1 MIDNNIDKTDQR
13 NGTFIMFE
21 PDNSIFKNY
30 NYIPEYLEDQIWN
43 YAYLNS
49 GLTLNYNGK
58 KYHSENGLLDLLE
71 SKTDP
76 EAIRYPI
83 IHFKGNDIEC
93 ALTHTSNYGEE
104 YYSFVNGQYTTQG
117 GTHLAAYKEAIV
129 KAVRDFFKKD
139 YDATDIRASIAGAVA
154 VRVQEPVFESQT
166 KTKLGSLN
174 ISPKGQ
180 TVRSFVNDF
189 VKKELDNYLHKHPDT
204 AQALQKRIL
213 QSERERR
220 KLLESK
226 NLLTRE
232 QGRLKFIIKSLGTV
246 EFT

>member
-1 MIDNNIDKTDQR
+1 MVHLSCLSL
-13 NGTFIMFE
+13 
-21 PDNSIFKNY
+21 DNSIFKNY

-83 IHFKGNDIEC
+83 IHFKGQDIEC
-93 ALTHTSNYGEE
+93 ALTHTNNYGEE

-139 YDATDIRASIAGAVA
+139 YDATDIRASVAGAIA
-154 VRVQEPVFESQT
+154 IRVQEPVFESQT

-174 ISPKGQ
+174 ISPKG
-180 TVRSFVNDF
+180 SD
-189 VKKELDNYLHKHPDT
+189 
-204 AQALQKRIL
+204 
-213 QSERERR
+213 
-220 KLLESK
+220 SK
-226 NLLTRE
+226 I
-232 QGRLKFIIKSLGTV
+232 FC
-246 EFT
+246 

>member
-1 MIDNNIDKTDQR
+1 M
-13 NGTFIMFE
+13 
-21 PDNSIFKNY
+21 
-30 NYIPEYLEDQIWN
+30 
-43 YAYLNS
+43 
-49 GLTLNYNGK
+49 
-58 KYHSENGLLDLLE
+58 
-71 SKTDP
+71 
-76 EAIRYPI
+76 
-83 IHFKGNDIEC
+83 
-93 ALTHTSNYGEE
+93 
-104 YYSFVNGQYTTQG
+104 
-117 GTHLAAYKEAIV
+117 AAYKEAIV

-213 QSERERR
+213 QSERERKEIAGIKKLANERAR
-220 KLLESK
+220 KAKVHNKKLRDCRIHL
-226 NLLTRE
+226 NDRGDDE
-232 QGRLKFIIKSLGTV
+232 QKGSSMIFITEEIQQVGL
-246 EFT
+246 